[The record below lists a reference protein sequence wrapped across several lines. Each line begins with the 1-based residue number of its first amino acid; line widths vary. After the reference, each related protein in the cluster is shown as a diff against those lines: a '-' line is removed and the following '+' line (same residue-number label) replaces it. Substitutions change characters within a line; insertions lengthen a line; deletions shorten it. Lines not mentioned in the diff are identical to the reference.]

1 MKKNWLLE
9 YHFVRGDFSFC
20 KKIIQDLSPKSDNTC
35 QDEYS
40 NYVQARI
47 YYAEGKIQ
55 ESSQLFQLCYSKNPN
70 NPGALQEIA
79 KYLIAQGRYKKAVEA
94 LMLAKLLIKQPD
106 FMLLH
111 DLARCNLNLKEY
123 ALAEE
128 NCREAIKICKSKSIY
143 KLLAACLIRQRKTGE
158 AIEVFRL
165 SLRLFP
171 KSSQLYTT
179 FGKLCVE
186 MGFNEDAMK
195 TLSAAI
201 KLDDNNTVALNEIA
215 VLHQKRDEIDDAIN
229 RYMELVCRGM
239 ESASIFSNLGLCYF
253 YKDKFVMALTCLL
266 RARDIDSTSS
276 ETLFNLGLV
285 FASLH
290 QYCSAFIHWKAAAV
304 YATNKSFV
312 DQELVT
318 LLSACLPFVNKETD
332 T

>member
-9 YHFVRGDFSFC
+9 YHFVRGDYAFC
-20 KKIIQDLSPKSDNTC
+20 KKIIQDLSTKSNNR

-40 NYVQARI
+40 IYVQARI
-47 YYAEGKIQ
+47 YYAEGKIL
-55 ESSQLFQLCYSKNPN
+55 ESSQLFQLCYAKNPN
-70 NPGALQEIA
+70 NPGTLQEIA
-79 KYLIAQGRYKKAVEA
+79 KYLIVQGRYKKAVEA
-94 LMLAKLLIKQPD
+94 LTLAKLLITQPD
-106 FMLLH
+106 FMILH
-111 DLARCNLNLKEY
+111 DLALCNINLREY

-128 NCREAIKICKSKSIY
+128 SCREAIKICKSKAIY
-143 KLLAACLIRQRKTGE
+143 KLLAACLIRQSKTGE

-179 FGKLCVE
+179 FGKLCVD
-186 MGFNEDAMK
+186 MNFDEDAMK

-215 VLHQKRDEIDDAIN
+215 VLHQRRDEIEDAVN
-229 RYMELVCRGM
+229 RYIELVCRGM
-239 ESASIFSNLGLCYF
+239 ESASIYNNLGLCYF

-285 FASLH
+285 FAALH
-290 QYCSAFIHWKAAAV
+290 QYCSAFIHWRAAAV
-304 YATNKSFV
+304 YATTSSFV
-312 DQELVT
+312 DQELVA
-318 LLSACLPFVNKETD
+318 LISACLPFVNEETD
-332 T
+332 D